1 MINGDEKYRYK
12 YLLEYYLVS
21 FFFLEGWLKVN
32 RTIEIFFLSFIV
44 FQDIETRTTNEL
56 VEL

>member
-1 MINGDEKYRYK
+1 MVMKNTGINTYSNTI
-12 YLLEYYLVS
+12 LFL